1 MIDSVY
7 RFRIRKAFSRIRSN
21 ALWTVF
27 WHRFLSCLQPD
38 RCPPDAWRQTS
49 WRVSSS
55 FLLLLSGLDLG
66 LGSAPHL
73 LSSALDFLFGFT
85 SSLGL
90 RLESILKRV
99 EYSYKLDWIEKK
111 DTRTRPLR
119 AYIKQSPWVAGL
131 ARQLATYPSEKCFR
145 IKLPLIFRSVVYEC
159 KSSGSAA
166 TELSLQTEDWDFID
180 IRLVR
185 LGKARLDVCLWDIG
199 NLWVDERDVLWVREL
214 VVYRYQINSGA
225 AS

>member
-55 FLLLLSGLDLG
+55 FLLLLSRLDLG

-119 AYIKQSPWVAGL
+119 AYIKQSPWVRWACP
-131 ARQLATYPSEKCFR
+131 ATR
-145 IKLPLIFRSVVYEC
+145 NLPFWEAFQNQTSSYLQEC
-159 KSSGSAA
+159 C
-166 TELSLQTEDWDFID
+166 I
-180 IRLVR
+180 
-185 LGKARLDVCLWDIG
+185 
-199 NLWVDERDVLWVREL
+199 WV
-214 VVYRYQINSGA
+214 QIQWFCRHRT
-225 AS
+225 